1 MAEEA
6 AQAAPAVP
14 KVTAPALA
22 SRLASSGLS
31 LPKAPGSPSKLQL
44 PGSSPGASPSP
55 SRVSTSS
62 WKGLRGSV
70 LLGAGFGRTSFFA
83 EKQALVLCF
92 GEAWTKV
99 GLSGESRPRA
109 IFRSTELQRK
119 QRLGPDVD
127 ATLSLEEWVKVLS
140 DLLNRIFFQHLH
152 LSPKD
157 RRIVV
162 CDAVFSS
169 RPFRSALAT
178 VLFKVFSVHSL
189 CFVLENV
196 LPLYLTGLH
205 TGLVIDLGYSSSRVL
220 PTFAG
225 VPVLSAFSD
234 ASCGAKHLLQ
244 ALKVS
249 LSTSEEA
256 AKALEDET
264 LLEDCLVCACYV
276 ACDFPEDGEYP
287 ARSLKTDKDAE
298 VRIAGSEKGLRVP
311 AACRCAATE
320 LFFEAP
326 DTPPVT
332 PLCACETV
340 PEAFVRA
347 LQRSPVDLRAPLVQ
361 NVVLCGG
368 CATLPGL
375 LPRLAQ
381 ELQKALRQE
390 QALSALATKLRFT
403 PVDFAPV
410 CAAWTGGAIFGALE
424 GLPDYSAEDFNKG
437 EPLPDWMRSGFV

>member
-31 LPKAPGSPSKLQL
+31 LPKVPASCSSLAPVPVPRLRHPVCPRAPGKAENAGVEHGRGVAGSWGGGVAGSQDNER
-44 PGSSPGASPSP
+44 PGPEENRNAFNIAEIERKHWCCVSEKPGPRRA
-55 SRVSTSS
+55 
-62 WKGLRGSV
+62 
-70 LLGAGFGRTSFFA
+70 A
-83 EKQALVLCF
+83 
-92 GEAWTKV
+92 
-99 GLSGESRPRA
+99 PRA

-127 ATLSLEEWVKVLS
+127 ATLSLEEWVKAPRYALAWGAFGGM
-140 DLLNRIFFQHLH
+140 IFFQHLH

-244 ALKVS
+244 APTSLVPTLIEALKVS

-264 LLEDCLVCACYV
+264 LLAPRLSHAADRMGADRWEDCLVCACYV
-276 ACDFPEDGEYP
+276 ACDFPEDRTP
-287 ARSLKTDKDAE
+287 SPWDAN

-311 AACRCAATE
+311 AACRCAAT
-320 LFFEAP
+320 
-326 DTPPVT
+326 DTGRGFGLDRT
-332 PLCACETV
+332 GCG
-340 PEAFVRA
+340 
-347 LQRSPVDLRAPLVQ
+347 RS
-361 NVVLCGG
+361 
-368 CATLPGL
+368 
-375 LPRLAQ
+375 
-381 ELQKALRQE
+381 E
-390 QALSALATKLRFT
+390 
-403 PVDFAPV
+403 
-410 CAAWTGGAIFGALE
+410 
-424 GLPDYSAEDFNKG
+424 
-437 EPLPDWMRSGFV
+437 

>member
-1 MAEEA
+1 M
-6 AQAAPAVP
+6 
-14 KVTAPALA
+14 
-22 SRLASSGLS
+22 SH
-31 LPKAPGSPSKLQL
+31 SP
-44 PGSSPGASPSP
+44 
-55 SRVSTSS
+55 R
-62 WKGLRGSV
+62 
-70 LLGAGFGRTSFFA
+70 
-83 EKQALVLCF
+83 
-92 GEAWTKV
+92 
-99 GLSGESRPRA
+99 
-109 IFRSTELQRK
+109 
-119 QRLGPDVD
+119 
-127 ATLSLEEWVKVLS
+127 
-140 DLLNRIFFQHLH
+140 
-152 LSPKD
+152 
-157 RRIVV
+157 
-162 CDAVFSS
+162 
-169 RPFRSALAT
+169 
-178 VLFKVFSVHSL
+178 
-189 CFVLENV
+189 
-196 LPLYLTGLH
+196 TGLH

-264 LLEDCLVCACYV
+264 LLEDCLVCACY
-276 ACDFPEDGEYP
+276 
-287 ARSLKTDKDAE
+287 
-298 VRIAGSEKGLRVP
+298 
-311 AACRCAATE
+311 
-320 LFFEAP
+320 
-326 DTPPVT
+326 
-332 PLCACETV
+332 TV